1 MQTIVY
7 VLEGQIN
14 TMKVPNVLSTKIM
27 KMSGITENGVTLQ
40 QILAQMPEI
49 IQMMMSQAMVQVVLL
64 VAKVSVQI
72 RGAINCIVN

>member
-1 MQTIVY
+1 M
-7 VLEGQIN
+7 
-14 TMKVPNVLSTKIM
+14 LSTKIM

-64 VAKVSVQI
+64 VAKVSVQL
-72 RGAINCIVN
+72 RDAINCIVN